1 MKKRIIII
9 GIILIILMLIIIPF
23 TVTASKDLIK
33 YDENGKPYIYGGEEV
48 PEELKGK
55 EGSIVV
61 PRNVEE
67 TSINLQN
74 DDMDE
79 AAAIRAQSEDID
91 YEELHSRV
99 SKIEERNRKFDEI
112 LFKYYGEEIEKIK
125 SDMREE
131 GIHAEYGDASDM
143 LFPPSGVKLLKHAV
157 NIYNTTSIQEEKDII
172 KEFCQVTVSGN
183 DIGDIEL
190 ENIINNME

>member
-79 AAAIRAQSEDID
+79 AAAIRA
-91 YEELHSRV
+91 
-99 SKIEERNRKFDEI
+99 
-112 LFKYYGEEIEKIK
+112 
-125 SDMREE
+125 
-131 GIHAEYGDASDM
+131 
-143 LFPPSGVKLLKHAV
+143 
-157 NIYNTTSIQEEKDII
+157 
-172 KEFCQVTVSGN
+172 
-183 DIGDIEL
+183 
-190 ENIINNME
+190 